1 MENAREFVQQC
12 PLLLAGEFGA
22 FVFGEGGGDGGDGV
36 HGGEFGEEF
45 LAKVLAE
52 DAADAVADGGAADV
66 FFRHDESEARGSAF
80 FPAAVCFDARP
91 LYFSSAAG
99 GELKIFAPRERAVFR
114 FQGSDRWANG
124 AGGRQVKRRR
134 TRGTRCEGGTSGRRA
149 GRTGGEGG
157 RGWVGVSGGESG
169 ASFAAAGVEDGASV
183 PRRHSRAKTVSA
195 LAANVGGL
203 VGAFHCRNR
212 RGMNVWNSAGKR
224 NYTQFPL
231 QLTIFSEKKSPPSSR
246 ADLSRPKPA

>member
-1 MENAREFVQQC
+1 MENAREFVQQR

-124 AGGRQVKRRR
+124 AGGRQVKRRE
-134 TRGTRCEGGTSGRRA
+134 TRGTSGRGGWEWVGGSVRRRV
-149 GRTGGEGG
+149 GRVLCGGG
-157 RGWVGVSGGESG
+157 R
-169 ASFAAAGVEDGASV
+169 
-183 PRRHSRAKTVSA
+183 
-195 LAANVGGL
+195 
-203 VGAFHCRNR
+203 
-212 RGMNVWNSAGKR
+212 
-224 NYTQFPL
+224 
-231 QLTIFSEKKSPPSSR
+231 
-246 ADLSRPKPA
+246 

>member
-1 MENAREFVQQC
+1 MENAREFVQQR

-22 FVFGEGGGDGGDGV
+22 FVLGEGGGDGGDGV

-149 GRTGGEGG
+149 GWAGRVGWEGVGGSVRRRVGRVLCGGG
-157 RGWVGVSGGESG
+157 R
-169 ASFAAAGVEDGASV
+169 
-183 PRRHSRAKTVSA
+183 
-195 LAANVGGL
+195 
-203 VGAFHCRNR
+203 
-212 RGMNVWNSAGKR
+212 
-224 NYTQFPL
+224 
-231 QLTIFSEKKSPPSSR
+231 
-246 ADLSRPKPA
+246 